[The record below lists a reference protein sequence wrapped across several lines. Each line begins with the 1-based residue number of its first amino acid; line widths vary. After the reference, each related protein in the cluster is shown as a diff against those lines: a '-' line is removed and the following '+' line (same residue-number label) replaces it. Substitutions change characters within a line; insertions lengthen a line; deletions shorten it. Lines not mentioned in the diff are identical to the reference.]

1 MKQKL
6 ELKIREII
14 HEELDIPLKKISP
27 NSLFV
32 EDLGADSFD
41 TANILTA
48 IHAETKIEISNEEAQ
63 TFKKVSDLIRH
74 IDKKRNL

>member
-48 IHAETKIEISNEEAQ
+48 IYAETKIEISNEEAQ
-63 TFKKVSDLIRH
+63 TFKKVNDLIRH
-74 IDKKRNL
+74 IDKKRNR